1 MLSEKLSQVVHNLS
15 KEQLEEEIISLAK
28 EVDRLQGIEQRVVE
42 LSNLIQKTPILK
54 IKCRDTDTDM
64 PVDEKENMKEAANA
78 LINLARVNKS

>member
-1 MLSEKLSQVVHNLS
+1 MLSEKLSLVVHNLS

-42 LSNLIQKTPILK
+42 LHNLIQKTPILK
-54 IKCRDTDTDM
+54 VKCRDTDIDM

-78 LINLARVNKS
+78 LISLARVNKS